1 MTQQPYRAFTT
12 ASNGRINALK
22 NQCRISRAWAPNGD
36 EPQPPMLMFDAIWDT
51 GATNSVITQAVVDS
65 CGLMPTGVA
74 KVNHAGGS
82 SQVATY
88 LVNIGLPNSV
98 GYPGVR
104 VSIGK
109 VVGGDILIG
118 MDIIG
123 TGDFAVTNF
132 NGTTTFSFRHPS
144 VEHIDFVR
152 ESKKPQFQ
160 HGGTKNV
167 KRAKPQASG
176 KKGRKQKRNR

>member
-1 MTQQPYRAFTT
+1 M
-12 ASNGRINALK
+12 NVLK
-22 NQCRISRAWAPNGD
+22 NQCRISPAWAPDAD
-36 EPQPPMLMFDAIWDT
+36 EPQPEMVIFDAIWDT

-65 CGLMPTGVA
+65 CGLVPTGVA
-74 KVNHAGGS
+74 EVNHAGGS

-88 LVNIGLPNSV
+88 LVNIALPNSV
-98 GYPGVR
+98 SYPGVR
-104 VSIGK
+104 VSIGA

-123 TGDFAVTNF
+123 TGDFTVTNF

-144 VEHIDFVR
+144 IEHIDFVR

-160 HGGTKNV
+160 HGGTKTV
-167 KRAKPQASG
+167 KQAKPQVKG
-176 KKGRKQKRNR
+176 KKGRKKTRTR

>member
-1 MTQQPYRAFTT
+1 MIQQPYSAFTT
-12 ASNGRINALK
+12 ASNGRVNVLK
-22 NQCRISRAWAPNGD
+22 NQCKISRAWAPDGD
-36 EPQPPMLMFDAIWDT
+36 EPQPQMQIFDAIWDT
-51 GATNSVITQAVVDS
+51 GATNSVITKAVVDS
-65 CGLMPTGVA
+65 GGLVPTGVA

-88 LVNIGLPNSV
+88 LVNIVLPNSV

-104 VSIGK
+104 VSTGE

-123 TGDFAVTNF
+123 TGDFTVTNF

-144 VEHIDFVR
+144 IEHIDFVR

-167 KRAKPQASG
+167 KRTKPQVSG
-176 KKGRKQKRNR
+176 KKGRKKTRN